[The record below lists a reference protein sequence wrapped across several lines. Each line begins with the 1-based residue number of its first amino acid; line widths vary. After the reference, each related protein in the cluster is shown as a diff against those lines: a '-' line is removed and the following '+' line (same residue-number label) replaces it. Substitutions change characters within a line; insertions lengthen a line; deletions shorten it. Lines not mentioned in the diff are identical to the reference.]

1 MIDRRL
7 IGEAST
13 PARAASPLAK
23 ASTWP
28 RWLGACA
35 LALAACASGET
46 PGAASSAGAGLGALA
61 QPLSAAGADAGDPSV
76 GNSRVDAG
84 DAAAGPD
91 DPGQSNDCCT
101 TSSSG
106 GCNDAAVAACVCE
119 GDPFCC
125 STEFDALC
133 VNQAV
138 SRCGQ
143 DCDDRPPES
152 DCCSASSVPGCTD
165 APVAACICEI
175 DPFCCVFRFDQSC
188 VNLGVARCN
197 LGCEEVVP

>member
-1 MIDRRL
+1 MTNRRL
-7 IGEAST
+7 IGSASAST
-13 PARAASPLAK
+13 RTPAQRAS
-23 ASTWP
+23 
-28 RWLGACA
+28 LGTA
-35 LALAACASGET
+35 LAGCAVALVACASGET
-46 PGAASSAGAGLGALA
+46 PAGPGGEGAGLGALT
-61 QPLSAAGADAGDPSV
+61 QPLSAAEADAGDTGGGS
-76 GNSRVDAG
+76 
-84 DAAAGPD
+84 DAAVGP
-91 DPGQSNDCCT
+91 GNDCCA

-106 GCNDAAVAACVCE
+106 GCNDSAVAACVCE

-133 VNQAV
+133 VKQAV

-152 DCCSASSVPGCTD
+152 DCCSASNVPGCTD

-188 VNLGVARCN
+188 VNLGVSRCN
-197 LGCEEVVP
+197 LSCEEEVP

>member
-7 IGEAST
+7 IRKAKQAAST
-13 PARAASPLAK
+13 LSLAACAAS
-23 ASTWP
+23 
-28 RWLGACA
+28 
-35 LALAACASGET
+35 LAACASGET
-46 PGAASSAGAGLGALA
+46 PGTLGGAGQTLGALT
-61 QPLSAAGADAGDPSV
+61 QPLSAAEADAGDS
-76 GNSRVDAG
+76 GA
-84 DAAAGPD
+84 DAAADLGDPGPD
-91 DPGQSNDCCT
+91 HPGPSNDCCT

-106 GCNDAAVAACVCE
+106 GCNDAAVASCVCE

-138 SRCGQ
+138 SRCGR

-188 VNLGVARCN
+188 VNLGVSRCN
-197 LGCEEVVP
+197 LGCGDEEVVP